1 VLDLNGMSRALAV
14 LTACIVVLGTARSYA
29 DSIDQNV
36 RELSVNGKSYKV
48 RLAAALA
55 LSKSK
60 DARAVLAVADAL
72 DQDEDATVRRVAA
85 IALEKMIDGGT
96 ANDALSLSI
105 TALEKAAKTDGD
117 TKVRETARRALRA
130 VERFKKKG
138 EPAVAT
144 TTTTTTTTTTNITTT
159 AGRGSA
165 VFVNVDKALDQSKKA
180 PVDGPDRVTEVVKR
194 QVESTGYSTN
204 WPGGLPTSAELTTAK
219 TRGYIVASTV
229 KKVDITRSGHQTQ
242 VACTVAIRV
251 SPWAGKDGGEK
262 WEANKAASASGSAK
276 AMTGNTE
283 REVQGGVRDCL
294 EAVSEDVTSR
304 QVVPFLKHLIAM

>member
-1 VLDLNGMSRALAV
+1 MLDLKGMSRALAV

-29 DSIDQNV
+29 DLIDQNV

-138 EPAVAT
+138 EPAVA
-144 TTTTTTTTTTNITTT
+144 TTTNITTT

-276 AMTGNTE
+276 AMTGNTD

>member
-1 VLDLNGMSRALAV
+1 MSRALAV
-14 LTACIVVLGTARSYA
+14 FTACFVVLGTARTYA

-85 IALEKMIDGGT
+85 IALEKMIDSET
-96 ANDALSLSI
+96 PKDALGLSI

-117 TKVRETARRALRA
+117 SKVRETAKRALRA

-144 TTTTTTTTTTNITTT
+144 KTTTD
-159 AGRGSA
+159 RGSA

-180 PVDGPDRVTEVVKR
+180 PVDGPDRVTKVVKR
-194 QVESTGYSTN
+194 QVESIGYSTN
-204 WPGGLPTSAELTTAK
+204 WPGGLPTSAELDTAK

-262 WEANKAASASGSAK
+262 WEANKVASASGSAK

-304 QVVPFLKHLIAM
+304 QVVPFLKHLTAM

>member
-1 VLDLNGMSRALAV
+1 MSRALAV
-14 LTACIVVLGTARSYA
+14 FTACFVVLCSARSYA

-85 IALEKMIDGGT
+85 IALEKMIDGET
-96 ANDALSLSI
+96 PKDALSLSI

-117 TKVRETARRALRA
+117 TKVRETAQRALRA

-138 EPAVAT
+138 ETAVATTAT
-144 TTTTTTTTTTNITTT
+144 TTTTTTN
-159 AGRGSA
+159 RGSA
-165 VFVNVDKALDQSKKA
+165 VFVQVDKALDQSKKA
-180 PVDGPDRVTEVVKR
+180 PIDGPDRVTKVVKR
-194 QVESTGYSTN
+194 QVESIGYSTN

>member
-1 VLDLNGMSRALAV
+1 MSRALAV

-29 DSIDQNV
+29 DLIDQNV

-138 EPAVAT
+138 EPAVA
-144 TTTTTTTTTTNITTT
+144 TTTNITTT

-276 AMTGNTE
+276 AMTGNTD

>member
-1 VLDLNGMSRALAV
+1 MSRALAV

-105 TALEKAAKTDGD
+105 TALEKAAKTDGN

-138 EPAVAT
+138 EPAVA
-144 TTTTTTTTTTNITTT
+144 TTTNITTT

-276 AMTGNTE
+276 AMTGNTD